1 MGSTKESTAVFVKM
15 DPQPLNPPF
24 SARVENGELWWELN
38 ERDNWH
44 RDDNNKPP
52 YKPGDTVRE
61 REEWADISEILAE
74 AKSLVQRWHLGEAST
89 ADIDAHPQIIYR
101 ADYPNGTVRPINWQ
115 PAETM
120 PAWAIRPRV
129 VKSIEPVMRD
139 GAWWWRVEV

>member
-1 MGSTKESTAVFVKM
+1 M

-24 SARVENGELWWELN
+24 NARVENGELWWELN

-61 REEWADISEILAE
+61 RECYRYDDRPTSCQGAPLESQVRVLYPDDPNWDEVD
-74 AKSLVQRWHLGEAST
+74 SLLPDGDPLRTIH
-89 ADIDAHPQIIYR
+89 
-101 ADYPNGTVRPINWQ
+101 

-129 VKSIEPVMRD
+129 AKSIEPVMRD
-139 GAWWWRVEV
+139 GGWWWRIGVETRSDP